1 MITAAVG
8 GQRNRA
14 VSVGA
19 VYMDFR
25 FFQFVQGH
33 FVGMAVIIALAAG
46 NESIFRRNRFQESRR
61 RTGTAAMVAHLQ
73 HIALQ
78 GASLV
83 KNGLFFLFSASPVNI
98 MENFP

>member
-14 VSVGA
+14 VPVGA

-46 NESIFRRNRFQESRR
+46 NESIFGRNGF
-61 RTGTAAMVAHLQ
+61 
-73 HIALQ
+73 
-78 GASLV
+78 
-83 KNGLFFLFSASPVNI
+83 
-98 MENFP
+98 